1 MRRFSTLP
9 RASKGLAG
17 AALLAG
23 CWLGV
28 PTASGTDAS
37 DATADGEG
45 IAAAL
50 GAVVSRLTATALST
64 SSSAGTPRAAT
75 VHPPSLRGS
84 ARVAGAVASSDGSS
98 AASRNPRS
106 RASRVRAPRPRRL
119 AVVRGSVALREKP
132 GGPAVVRVGSTTE
145 FGSPRVLAVAARRG
159 DWLGVVATE
168 RPNNRLGWVRRGNPA
183 LKLRRT
189 GWSLH
194 ADLSDRTLTLRKDG
208 RRVHRLRVA
217 IGRPGSETPTG
228 RFAVTDKLSGSSYG
242 PYYGC
247 CILALSGHQ
256 PNTPPGWTGGN
267 RLAIHGTDAPSTIGM
282 AASAGCLRA
291 SDANLRPLM
300 AKVPLG
306 ATVFIRR

>member
-1 MRRFSTLP
+1 MRVRP
-9 RASKGLAG
+9 AIPIV
-17 AALLAG
+17 LL
-23 CWLGV
+23 
-28 PTASGTDAS
+28 
-37 DATADGEG
+37 
-45 IAAAL
+45 AAL
-50 GAVVSRLTATALST
+50 GAVFTLAQLVFAAPADQTAPATEVAARAPAAPPPALNGSMLPSAPATAST
-64 SSSAGTPRAAT
+64 RRP
-75 VHPPSLRGS
+75 
-84 ARVAGAVASSDGSS
+84 
-98 AASRNPRS
+98 
-106 RASRVRAPRPRRL
+106 APRPHVIAKVRRT
-119 AVVRGSVALREKP
+119 VALSERP
-132 GGPAVVRVGSTTE
+132 GGPSTLSVGSTTE
-145 FGSPRVLAVAARRG
+145 FGSPRVLSVAARRG
-159 DWLGVVATE
+159 KWLGVVTTE
-168 RPNNRLGWVRRGNPA
+168 RPNGTLAWVRRDRRS
-183 LKLRRT
+183 LRLRRT
-189 GWSLH
+189 RWSLH
-194 ADLSDRTLTLRKDG
+194 AKVSDRTLTLRKDG

>member
-1 MRRFSTLP
+1 M
-9 RASKGLAG
+9 GVAG
-17 AALLAG
+17 VAIAA

-28 PTASGTDAS
+28 PTASGTDSPEA
-37 DATADGEG
+37 AVDGGG

-50 GAVVSRLTATALST
+50 GTAVSKLTATAISD
-64 SSSAGTPRAAT
+64 SSSGSPGSGAVLSAASSGSASPRAAT
-75 VHPPSLRGS
+75 VRG
-84 ARVAGAVASSDGSS
+84 
-98 AASRNPRS
+98 
-106 RASRVRAPRPRRL
+106 PRPRRL
-119 AVVRGSVALREKP
+119 AVVRGSVALRERP
-132 GGPAVVRVGSTTE
+132 RGPAVVQVGSTTE

-208 RRVHRLRVA
+208 RRVHRLKVA

-256 PNTPPGWTGGN
+256 PKTPPGWTGGN
-267 RLAIHGTDAPSTIGM
+267 RLAIHGTDSPSTIGM

-306 ATVFIRR
+306 ATVFIHR

>member
-1 MRRFSTLP
+1 MRRFSTLQ

-28 PTASGTDAS
+28 PTASGTDAP
-37 DATADGEG
+37 DAAADGDG

-50 GAVVSRLTATALST
+50 GAVATKLTATVASDSLGGST
-64 SSSAGTPRAAT
+64 SSRAAAT
-75 VHPPSLRGS
+75 VSSASLGGS
-84 ARVAGAVASSDGSS
+84 AS
-98 AASRNPRS
+98 S
-106 RASRVRAPRPRRL
+106 RAAAALTSPAAERAAPPRRL
-119 AVVRGSVALREKP
+119 AVVRGSLALREKP
-132 GGPAVVRVGSTTE
+132 RGRAVVRVGSTTE

-208 RRVHRLRVA
+208 RRVHRLWVA

-256 PNTPPGWTGGN
+256 PKTPPGWTGGN

-291 SDANLRPLM
+291 SDATLRPLM

>member
-17 AALLAG
+17 VALVAA

-28 PTASGTDAS
+28 PAASGTEVSPAE
-37 DATADGEG
+37 ADGDG

-50 GAVVSRLTATALST
+50 GAVATKLAAALVSDSP
-64 SSSAGTPRAAT
+64 SGSAGPRAAAADL
-75 VHPPSLRGS
+75 P
-84 ARVAGAVASSDGSS
+84 ASSSG
-98 AASRNPRS
+98 AATSRPAAALPSPASDARS
-106 RASRVRAPRPRRL
+106 PRPRRL
-119 AVVRGSVALREKP
+119 AVVRGSVALRETP

-168 RPNNRLGWVRRGNPA
+168 RPNNRLGWVHRDNPA

-189 GWSLH
+189 GWTLH

-208 RRVHRLRVA
+208 RRVHRLAVA
-217 IGRPGSETPTG
+217 IGRPGAETPTG

-256 PNTPPGWTGGN
+256 PRTPPGWTGGN

-291 SDANLRPLM
+291 SDADLRPLM

>member
-28 PTASGTDAS
+28 PTASSTDAP
-37 DATADGEG
+37 DASADGHG
-45 IAAAL
+45 IAGRL
-50 GAVVSRLTATALST
+50 GAVVSKL
-64 SSSAGTPRAAT
+64 
-75 VHPPSLRGS
+75 
-84 ARVAGAVASSDGSS
+84 GAVASSRGSP
-98 AASRNPRS
+98 AASRTPRS
-106 RASRVRAPRPRRL
+106 PASGVRGPRPRRL

-132 GGPAVVRVGSTTE
+132 GGAAVVRVGSTTE
-145 FGSPRVLAVAARRG
+145 FGSPRVLTVAARRG
-159 DWLGVVATE
+159 DWLGVVAAE
-168 RPNNRLGWVRRGNPA
+168 RPNNRLGWVRREHPA

-208 RRVHRLRVA
+208 RRVHRLTVA

-247 CILALSGHQ
+247 CILALSGNQ
-256 PNTPPGWTGGN
+256 PNTPPGWTGGD

>member
-1 MRRFSTLP
+1 V
-9 RASKGLAG
+9 AG
-17 AALLAG
+17 VALVAA
-23 CWLGV
+23 CWLAV
-28 PTASGTDAS
+28 PAASGTGA
-37 DATADGEG
+37 AQAAADGDG

-50 GAVVSRLTATALST
+50 GAVASRLTATAISDST
-64 SSSAGTPRAAT
+64 SGAASS
-75 VHPPSLRGS
+75 
-84 ARVAGAVASSDGSS
+84 RVAPGL
-98 AASRNPRS
+98 AAERP
-106 RASRVRAPRPRRL
+106 APRPRRL
-119 AVVRGSVALREKP
+119 AVVRGSVALRERP
-132 GGPAVVRVGSTTE
+132 RGPAVVRVGSTTE

-208 RRVHRLRVA
+208 RRVHRLSVS

-256 PNTPPGWTGGN
+256 PKTPPGWTGGN

>member
-1 MRRFSTLP
+1 MQRVSALP
-9 RASKGLAG
+9 RVSG
-17 AALLAG
+17 AVALVAIAAVL
-23 CWLGV
+23 WPGV
-28 PTASGTDAS
+28 PLASGTDAS
-37 DATADGEG
+37 RGAANGDGLSAALAAVAAKLVDAAKIALSSGGATSGTGAVLSATASASGLQP
-45 IAAAL
+45 AAAL
-50 GAVVSRLTATALST
+50 KPA
-64 SSSAGTPRAAT
+64 
-75 VHPPSLRGS
+75 
-84 ARVAGAVASSDGSS
+84 
-98 AASRNPRS
+98 
-106 RASRVRAPRPRRL
+106 APRPRRL

-132 GGPAVVRVGSTTE
+132 GGRAVVRVGSTTE

-168 RPNNRLGWVRRGNPA
+168 RPNNRLGWVHRDSPA
-183 LKLRRT
+183 LRLRRT
-189 GWSLH
+189 GLSLH
-194 ADLSDRTLTLRKDG
+194 ADLSGRTLTLRKDG
-208 RRVHRLRVA
+208 RRVHRLTVA

-256 PNTPPGWTGGN
+256 PKTPPGWTGGS

-291 SDANLRPLM
+291 SDADLRTLM

-306 ATVFIRR
+306 TTVFIRR